1 MRCRVVFVSCMG
13 WSMCFIAFERRYG
26 GNDVYQMM
34 KMYVEGFFFVF
45 RWSTF
50 NNGANVSSVFFS
62 FFFFI
67 ENVLRKLSS
76 FNDENICACIMEC
89 M

>member
-1 MRCRVVFVSCMG
+1 MFYRFREEVWRKRCLS
-13 WSMCFIAFERRYG
+13 
-26 GNDVYQMM
+26 NDED
-34 KMYVEGFFFVF
+34 VEGFFFVF
-45 RWSTF
+45 RWCTF